1 MKKSELRSK
10 LVKALNQLDE
20 DNIPEEFEFHHH
32 IDTGR
37 YSDEYKRVWHFDL
50 NLSWHEKQGAVLLEY
65 FGDQEPGVD
74 PKIFWDED

>member
-1 MKKSELRSK
+1 MKKSELRNK
-10 LVKALNQLDE
+10 LVKALNQ
-20 DNIPEEFEFHHH
+20 EFEFHHH

-37 YSDEYKRVWHFDL
+37 YSDAPKRVWDFDL

-65 FGDQEPGVD
+65 FGDQDPGVD